1 MTEVVNTEVVV
12 EETATK
18 KAPAKKTAKKA
29 KKQPLYINGRYVV
42 EKALPAKP
50 KKGSKP
56 YKLGKKQIKV
66 TLVKSTNGCLE
77 GQKKTVEALGL
88 TKIRSSKVLCDNDA
102 IRGMIFKVKHLVVVE
117 EVK

>member
-12 EETATK
+12 EETATQ
-18 KAPAKKTAKKA
+18 KAPANNET
-29 KKQPLYINGRYVV
+29 KQPLYINGRFVV
-42 EKALPAKP
+42 EKELAAKP
-50 KKGSKP
+50 VKGSNP
-56 YKLGKKQIKV
+56 YELGEKKIKV

>member
-1 MTEVVNTEVVV
+1 MTEVVNTEVVA
-12 EETATK
+12 EEVAVK
-18 KAPAKKTAKKA
+18 KAPAKKTTKKA
-29 KKQPLYINGRYVV
+29 KQPLYINGRYVV
-42 EKALPAKP
+42 EKELAAKP
-50 KKGSKP
+50 KKGTKP

-77 GQKKTVEALGL
+77 GQKKTIEALGL